1 MTAAA
6 ASRPEGDV
14 PSALTGQ
21 ARPSRLAVGLAVGAS
36 AVVGV
41 AAASGYTFAGP
52 EMAGAVAVAGTIAVL
67 NYRARPMVEP
77 HVLTAVPHD
86 APAAR
91 IAAPRAATLV
101 DAPLAAPAADA
112 A

>member
-6 ASRPEGDV
+6 VSRPEGDA
-14 PSALTGQ
+14 PSAPTGQ

-41 AAASGYTFAGP
+41 AAATGYTFAGP
-52 EMAGAVAVAGTIAVL
+52 EMAGGVAVAGTIAVL
-67 NYRARPMVEP
+67 NYRARPKAEP
-77 HVLTAVPHD
+77 HVLKAVPHD
-86 APAAR
+86 TAAAR
-91 IAAPRAATLV
+91 IGAPRAATLAA
-101 DAPLAAPAADA
+101 APVAAPAADA